1 MAFVLAGEVQWHE
14 GEKKM
19 HQLMHVPY
27 EENPTAAF
35 LSPGAAALAQRCP
48 LLALGTLDKQ
58 GRPWST
64 IWGGQ
69 AGFVGPVA
77 QSIIGIRNVIDGTH
91 DPVAETLL
99 GGELAGTIVKE
110 PLPGR
115 LMSALPIDMENR
127 RRVKLMGRMVA
138 GSMEEDFPE
147 VPEDRNI
154 NDSNMGKAA
163 QVQLVMKVEGSLGNC
178 PKYINKKRITPAKPC
193 PKLISDSPQL
203 PQGALDLLNRID
215 TLFVASSHANDSM
228 DSNIRGG
235 PPGFVR
241 VLSNDNTGAVIVY
254 PEYSG
259 NRLYQT
265 LGNLQTTPL
274 AGYAFPDFELGHI
287 LYITGKTEV
296 LVGNEAAK
304 MLPRSNLAV
313 KVSITAARYV
323 ENGISFRGEAMQR
336 SPYNPEVRYL
346 TSEKPAPGSQ
356 LPDDADTR
364 VTLVKKDVITPTI
377 SRFRFKA
384 SDPSMVLRWIPGQY
398 ATVSFRDELDM
409 GYSHMR
415 DDDPTSINDD
425 YIRTFTV
432 SSYPGRNLAKNE
444 FEITVRKKGNATSHL
459 FRASERSGLELSLR
473 GFDGSFRFESPES
486 NQNVGHDN
494 SILPFIA
501 GGIGITPVLAQLPD
515 IDTSRLKLLWSVS
528 LKDIGLVYDVF
539 EQFPTLPNSTTL
551 FLTSGSPTPE
561 SDMDEND
568 KKALDS
574 VISSGAKIERRRLIQ
589 EDLSAVPD
597 ASVWYLCAGTG
608 LKTAATNWLT
618 GKKLFYEDFNY

>member
-14 GEKKM
+14 GEQKM
-19 HQLMHVPY
+19 HQLMHVPH

-35 LSPGAAALAQRCP
+35 LSPGAASLAQRCP

-64 IWGGQ
+64 VWGGQ

-77 QSIIGIRNVIDGTH
+77 QSIIGIRNIIDGTY

-99 GGELAGTIVKE
+99 GGELTGTIVKE
-110 PLPGR
+110 SSPGR

-138 GSMEEDFPE
+138 GSMEETSEEPGSE
-147 VPEDRNI
+147 ST
-154 NDSNMGKAA
+154 NDDSIGKAA
-163 QVQLVMKVEGSLGNC
+163 QVQLVMKVDESLGNC
-178 PKYINKKRITPAKPC
+178 PKYINKKHITQATPR
-193 PKLISDSPQL
+193 PKLISNSSQL
-203 PQGALDLLNRID
+203 PQGALDLLNRAD
-215 TLFVASSHANDSM
+215 TLFVASCHAKDSM

-235 PPGFVR
+235 PPGFAR
-241 VLSNDNTGAVIVY
+241 VLSNDSTGAVMVY

-296 LVGNEAAK
+296 LVGSDAAQV
-304 MLPRSNLAV
+304 LPRSNLAV
-313 KVSITAARYV
+313 KVTVTAARYV
-323 ENGISFRGEAMQR
+323 EHGLPFLGEPKEP

-346 TSEKPAPGSQ
+346 SAEKPAPGNRI
-356 LPDDADTR
+356 PEGPDTR
-364 VTLVKKDVITPTI
+364 VVLIKKDIITPTI
-377 SRFRFKA
+377 NRFRFKT
-384 SDPSMVLRWIPGQY
+384 SDPSITLKWIPGQY
-398 ATVSFRDELDM
+398 ATLSFRDELDM

-432 SSYPGRNLAKNE
+432 SSHPGRNLAKNE

-473 GFDGSFRFESPES
+473 GFDGDFRFESFTSDS
-486 NQNVGHDN
+486 NVDQKNS
-494 SILPFIA
+494 SILPFVA
-501 GGIGITPVLAQLPD
+501 GGIGITPVLAQLTYID
-515 IDTSRLKLLWSVS
+515 ISRLKVLWSVS

-539 EQFPTLPNSTTL
+539 EQFPQLPGVTTL
-551 FLTSGSPTPE
+551 FLTSSLAVPE
-561 SDMDEND
+561 QDMVEEDMR
-568 KKALDS
+568 KLDS
-574 VISSGAKIERRRLIQ
+574 VISSGVSIERRRLKR
-589 EDLSAVPD
+589 EDLSTVPD
-597 ASVWYLCAGTG
+597 VDVWYLCAGTE
-608 LKTAATNWLT
+608 LKTSVTNWLT
-618 GKKLFYEDFNY
+618 GKKLVYEDFNY

>member
-19 HQLMHVPY
+19 HELMHVPY

-35 LSPGAAALAQRCP
+35 LSPGAAALVQKCP

-64 IWGGQ
+64 VWGGQ

-77 QSIIGIRNVIDGTH
+77 QSIIGIRNVIDGTN

-110 PLPGR
+110 PPPGR
-115 LMSALPIDMENR
+115 PMSALPIDMENR

-138 GSMEEDFPE
+138 GSMEEDTQ
-147 VPEDRNI
+147 EDPGNRSIGNTTPQK
-154 NDSNMGKAA
+154 SA
-163 QVQLVMKVEGSLGNC
+163 QIQLVMKVEGSLGNC
-178 PKYINKKRITPAKPC
+178 PKYINKKHITPALPH
-193 PKLISDSPQL
+193 PKLISNSPHL
-203 PQGALDLLNRID
+203 PQEALDLLGRID
-215 TLFVASSHANDSM
+215 TLFVASSHGNDSM

-241 VLSNDNTGAVIVY
+241 VLSNDSTGAVIVY

-274 AGYAFPDFELGHI
+274 AGYAFPDFDLGHI

-296 LVGNEAAK
+296 LVGKDAAK
-304 MLPRSNLAV
+304 LLPRSNLAV
-313 KVSITAARYV
+313 RVSVTAARYV
-323 ENGISFRGEAMQR
+323 ENGLSFRGEAMQR

-346 TSEKPAPGSQ
+346 ASEKPAPGSR
-356 LPDDADTR
+356 LPNDAEMR
-364 VTLVKKDVITPTI
+364 VILVKKDVITPTI
-377 SRFRFKA
+377 NRFIFKA
-384 SDPSMVLRWIPGQY
+384 SDPSAVLKWIPGQY

-415 DDDPTSINDD
+415 DDDPASINDD
-425 YIRTFTV
+425 YIRAFTV
-432 SSYPGRNLAKNE
+432 SSHPGRNLAKNE

-459 FRASERSGLELSLR
+459 FRASERSGLELSLC
-473 GFDGSFRFESPES
+473 GFDGSFRFECSES
-486 NQNVGHDN
+486 NRSVGHD
-494 SILPFIA
+494 SCSLPFIA
-501 GGIGITPVLAQLPD
+501 GGIGITPLLAQLPD
-515 IDTSRLKLLWSVS
+515 IDMSRLKLLWSVS
-528 LKDIGLVYDVF
+528 MKDVGLVHDVF
-539 EQFPTLPNSTTL
+539 EQYPTLSNTTTL
-551 FLTSGSPTPE
+551 FLTSGAPAIE
-561 SDMDEND
+561 KDMNEED
-568 KKALDS
+568 KKTLIS
-574 VISSGAKIERRRLIQ
+574 VTSSGAKIERRRLTK
-589 EDLSAVPD
+589 EDLFAVPN
-597 ASVWYLCAGTG
+597 AEVWYLCAGTE

-618 GKKLFYEDFNY
+618 GKKIIYEDFNY